1 MRRANR
7 TSGHFTKP
15 EIVAD
20 LGIERFVL
28 ANIPFGDITQ
38 AHGTFNGQ
46 WVELT
51 QVKAT
56 KGKSEYA
63 MPTGRID
70 LKNVPEIAEK
80 AINRQPGQRF
90 PDVLSFADALR
101 PNFPLIPAERRSFQ
115 INWRIMF
122 IVLGALLVIS
132 LLVLFA
138 LSLVSQ

>member
-1 MRRANR
+1 M
-7 TSGHFTKP
+7 
-15 EIVAD
+15 
-20 LGIERFVL
+20 L
-28 ANIPFGDITQ
+28 AGQPAFPYHLKKDQVIYRNILAGF
-38 AHGTFNGQ
+38 F
-46 WVELT
+46 
-51 QVKAT
+51 K
-56 KGKSEYA
+56 
-63 MPTGRID
+63 PTGRID

-115 INWRIMF
+115 INWRIVF

-138 LSLVSQ
+138 LSLVTE